1 MDELQK
7 IDQIRER
14 FPVSY
19 EEAREVL
26 SEADGDVVKAL
37 ILLENERSLSGI
49 MGDQIQEV
57 KARLQSWVRRSNS
70 ASIVVSQGKDLVVK
84 MPVTAGLVGAIT
96 APRLAVVGAVAA
108 LIGGCKFNI
117 QEKADDAV
125 QIEVMDEPTHPV
137 LH

>member
-19 EEAREVL
+19 EEAQEAL

-37 ILLENERSLSGI
+37 IVLEHERSLSGI
-49 MGDQIQEV
+49 MGGQIQEV
-57 KARLQSWVRRSNS
+57 KTRLQSWVRRSNS
-70 ASIVVSQGKDLVVK
+70 ASILVSQGKDVVVK

-108 LIGGCKFNI
+108 LIGGCKFQI
-117 QEKADDAV
+117 EEKADNAV
-125 QIEVMDEPTHPV
+125 QIEVVDQPAHPIM
-137 LH
+137 H

>member
-137 LH
+137 MH

>member
-37 ILLENERSLSGI
+37 ILFENERSLSGI

-137 LH
+137 MH